1 MCVKIGGVQKF
12 SLLDYSDKISAI
24 IFTSGCNFRC
34 GYCHNPELF
43 SSNSEWNEEKVLEFL
58 RTRQGKLD
66 GVVITGG
73 EPTIHKGLPEFIKKI
88 KALDFLVKLDT
99 NGTNPQML
107 KKLVQSNLI
116 DYVAMDIKAPLSKY
130 KMITGVEP
138 IGVDESI
145 KFLLNGKVPYE
156 FRTTALSSQLLIKDF
171 EEIGK
176 LISGADKYFIQK
188 FVPSK
193 ILDDNLLADKGYT
206 DSEIKCIMNILKL
219 YIMCVGIR

>member
-12 SLLDYSDKISAI
+12 SLLDYPDKISAI

-107 KKLVQSNLI
+107 KKMVQSNLI

-145 KFLLNGKVPYE
+145 KFLLNGKIPYE

>member
-1 MCVKIGGVQKF
+1 MCIKIGGVQKF
-12 SLLDYSDKISAI
+12 SLLDYPDKISAI

-43 SSNSEWNEEKVLEFL
+43 SSNSEWDEERAMEFL

-66 GVVITGG
+66 GIVITGG
-73 EPTIHKGLPEFIKKI
+73 EPTIHKDLPEFINKI
-88 KALDFLVKLDT
+88 KALNFLVKLDT
-99 NGTNPQML
+99 NGTNPKML
-107 KKLVQSNLI
+107 KDLVQSNLI

-145 KFLLNGKVPYE
+145 RFLLKEKIPYE

-193 ILDDNLLADKGYT
+193 ILDNNLLSDKGYT
-206 DSEIKCIMNILKL
+206 ESEIKCIMNILKL
-219 YIMCVGIR
+219 YIKSVGIR

>member
-1 MCVKIGGVQKF
+1 MCIKIGGVQKF
-12 SLLDYSDKISAI
+12 SLLDYPDKISAI

-107 KKLVQSNLI
+107 KNLVQSNLI

>member
-12 SLLDYSDKISAI
+12 SLLDYPDKISAI

-145 KFLLNGKVPYE
+145 KFLLKGKIPYE

>member
-1 MCVKIGGVQKF
+1 MCIKIGGVQKF
-12 SLLDYSDKISAI
+12 SLLDYPDKISAI

-43 SSNSEWNEEKVLEFL
+43 FSNSEWNEEKVLEFL
-58 RTRQGKLD
+58 KTRQGKLD

-73 EPTIHKGLPEFIKKI
+73 EPTIHKDLPEFIKKI

-99 NGTNPQML
+99 NGTNPEML
-107 KKLVQSNLI
+107 EDLVQSNLI

-130 KMITGVEP
+130 KMITCVEP
-138 IGVDESI
+138 IGVNESI
-145 KFLLNGKVPYE
+145 KFLLKGKIPYE

-171 EEIGK
+171 EEMGK

-193 ILDDNLLADKGYT
+193 ILDNNLLADKGYT
-206 DSEIKCIMNILKL
+206 ESEIKCIMNILKL
-219 YIMCVGIR
+219 YIKSVGIR

>member
-1 MCVKIGGVQKF
+1 MCIKIGGVQKF
-12 SLLDYSDKISAI
+12 SLLDYPDKISAI

-107 KKLVQSNLI
+107 KKMVQSNLI

>member
-1 MCVKIGGVQKF
+1 MCIKIGGVQKF
-12 SLLDYSDKISAI
+12 SLLDYPDKISAI

-43 SSNSEWNEEKVLEFL
+43 FSNSEWNEEKVLEFL
-58 RTRQGKLD
+58 KTRQGKLD

-73 EPTIHKGLPEFIKKI
+73 EPTIHKDLPEFIKKI

-99 NGTNPQML
+99 NGTNPEML
-107 KKLVQSNLI
+107 EVLVQSNLI

-130 KMITGVEP
+130 KMITCVEP
-138 IGVDESI
+138 IGVNESI
-145 KFLLNGKVPYE
+145 KFLLKGKIPYE

-171 EEIGK
+171 EEMGK

-193 ILDDNLLADKGYT
+193 ILDNNLLADKGYT
-206 DSEIKCIMNILKL
+206 ESEIKCIMNILKL
-219 YIMCVGIR
+219 YIKSVGIR

>member
-1 MCVKIGGVQKF
+1 MCIKIGGVQKF
-12 SLLDYSDKISAI
+12 SLLDYPDKISAI

-58 RTRQGKLD
+58 NTRQGKLD

-88 KALDFLVKLDT
+88 KSLNFSVKLDT
-99 NGTNPQML
+99 NGTNPHML
-107 KKLVQSNLI
+107 KDLVQSNLI

-130 KMITGVEP
+130 KMITGIEP

-145 KFLLNGKVPYE
+145 EFLLKEKIPYE

-193 ILDDNLLADKGYT
+193 ILDNNLLSDKGYT
-206 DSEIKCIMNILKL
+206 ESEIKCIMNILNL
-219 YIMCVGIR
+219 YIKSVGIR

>member
-12 SLLDYSDKISAI
+12 SLLDYPDKISAI

-43 SSNSEWNEEKVLEFL
+43 SSNSEWNDEKVLEFL

-107 KKLVQSNLI
+107 KKMVESNLI

-145 KFLLNGKVPYE
+145 KFLLKGKIPYE

>member
-1 MCVKIGGVQKF
+1 MCIKIGGVQKF
-12 SLLDYSDKISAI
+12 SLLDYPDKISAI

-43 SSNSEWNEEKVLEFL
+43 SSNSEWDEEKVLQFL
-58 RTRQGKLD
+58 KTRQEKLD

-73 EPTIHKGLPEFIKKI
+73 EPTIQKGLPMFIKKI
-88 KALDFLVKLDT
+88 KSLNFSVKLDT
-99 NGTNPQML
+99 NGTNPHML
-107 KKLVQSNLI
+107 KDLVQSNLI

-130 KMITGVEP
+130 KMITGIEP

-145 KFLLNGKVPYE
+145 RFLLKRKIPYE

-193 ILDDNLLADKGYT
+193 ILDNNLLADKGYT
-206 DSEIKCIMNILKL
+206 ESEIKCIMNILKL
-219 YIMCVGIR
+219 YIKSVGIR